1 MEAFI
6 YTIIDMSVISIY
18 CILVIVVLRFFLKKV
33 PKTFSY
39 MLWAVVFLRLILPIF
54 PEAPISL
61 VPQALSVTNSA
72 TLLEKPETAF
82 QVDAVVPDTAKIEP
96 IEGLTAN
103 TAHVANSDKTVSIET
118 RTKAISENTK
128 SAAASVNQTNVS
140 TGAILFNVWA
150 GGFCVIGTFNLI
162 SYLLLRRKTRHA
174 IVFRDYRISNQI
186 NSPFVIG
193 IFRPKIY
200 LPDGLS
206 PNEQEYVL
214 QHEKTHIQRFDYL
227 IKLSAFLIVS
237 IHWFNPFAWLAFAL
251 MNRDMEMSC
260 DEAVIRSRGT
270 TVRKEYS
277 TTLLAMATG
286 RNLLRP
292 APLAFGEGNIKMRI
306 KNVLSYKKPTMWII
320 IVSVLIVAGISIG
333 LFMNP
338 MQSVA
343 AKNTDR
349 QPDQTDYIEGEDP
362 IATDMSTFPSDV
374 PPANQGEDQ
383 MATDMSTFPSD
394 VPPANLY
401 ELDDFTRDKL
411 IRQYTGMD
419 VVDLSDY
426 SDQIIEAGYTI
437 TEPGEEKNSVTKAT
451 DADQKSSIVCTQ
463 FEDAEDAY
471 RAMDAYILDLYD
483 KYSGSKDEWTVENG
497 CKQPCIYGFEKALF
511 AYDINDMYNDNSVH
525 LACLSGNNLIEAVIP
540 IDSEYSGY
548 LEVNSYTEGIVPM
561 KLDRMIV
568 FLHFIE
574 DLGFGSP
581 VKDEMYFGESLTKI
595 PSEVK
600 VPTKD
605 EFLEIM
611 TAELYSLID
620 SSDNQINMT
629 DTEQKISVRFNN
641 LSDSELNT
649 LSSMNAMRMFL
660 PCCSEYSETDS
671 YQAFYMEDTEGIEVW
686 IQQENRLIQIRA
698 IWLGSPEDTDK
709 QDLRLRFD
717 ALIKK
722 LCYA

>member
-6 YTIIDMSVISIY
+6 YTIIDMSLISVY
-18 CILVIVVLRFFLKKV
+18 CILLIIGLRLLMKKV

-39 MLWAVVFLRLILPIF
+39 MLWAVVFVRLALPIF

-61 VPQALSVTNSA
+61 VPQSLSITNSA
-72 TLLEKPETAF
+72 QMLEKSDTPV
-82 QVDAVVPDTAKIEP
+82 QVDLVSPVTAEM
-96 IEGLTAN
+96 EQATGAADN
-103 TAHVANSDKTVSIET
+103 TILVANENIQAISTATGTNS
-118 RTKAISENTK
+118 ISENTNE
-128 SAAASVNQTNVS
+128 ANVHMSQSGLS
-140 TGAILFNVWA
+140 TGSILFIVWA
-150 GGFCVIGTFNLI
+150 AGFCLIGLYNVI
-162 SYLLLRRKTRHA
+162 SYVLLLKKTRNA
-174 IVFRDYRISNQI
+174 IAFRDYRISDQI
-186 NSPFVIG
+186 DSPFVIG
-193 IFRPKIY
+193 LIHPTIY

-206 PNEQEYVL
+206 QNERDFVL
-214 QHEKTHIQRFDYL
+214 MHEKTHIRRFDYL
-227 IKLSAFLIVS
+227 IKLAAFFIVTV
-237 IHWFNPFAWLAFAL
+237 HWFNPFAWLAFAL

-260 DEAVIRSRGT
+260 DEAVIRSGGVT
-270 TVRKEYS
+270 IRKEYS
-277 TTLLAMATG
+277 TTLLSMATG
-286 RNLLRP
+286 KNLLRP
-292 APLAFGEGNIKMRI
+292 VPISFGEGNIKMRI

-349 QPDQTDYIEGEDP
+349 QPDQTDYVEGEDQ
-362 IATDMSTFPSDV
+362 IT
-374 PPANQGEDQ
+374 
-383 MATDMSTFPSD
+383 TDMSTFPSD

-411 IRQYTGMD
+411 IRKYTGMNT
-419 VVDLSDY
+419 VDLSDY
-426 SDQIIEAGYTI
+426 SDQLIKAGYTI
-437 TEPGEEKNSVTKAT
+437 TELEPEKNSVIKVT

-511 AYDINDMYNDNSVH
+511 AYDINDIYNDNSVH
-525 LACLSGNNLIEAVIP
+525 LACLSGNNFIEAVIP

-548 LEVNSYTEGIVPM
+548 LEVNSYTEGVVPM

-581 VKDEMYFGESLTKI
+581 VKDEMYYGESLTKI

-605 EFLEIM
+605 GFLEIM

-629 DTEQKISVRFNN
+629 DTNRRISVRFNN

-660 PCCSEYSETDS
+660 PCCSEYTETDS

-722 LCYA
+722 LCFS

>member
-18 CILVIVVLRFFLKKV
+18 CILVIVVLRLFLKKV

-54 PEAPISL
+54 PEAPVSL
-61 VPQALSVTNSA
+61 VPQALSITNSA
-72 TLLEKPETAF
+72 SILDKQEDFVQL
-82 QVDAVVPDTAKIEP
+82 DAVSPNIAQIEP

-103 TAHVANSDKTVSIET
+103 TALDANSDKTDSNET

-128 SAAASVNQTNVS
+128 SIVASANQIHLS
-140 TGAILFNVWA
+140 TGTILFIVWA
-150 GGFCVIGTFNLI
+150 AGFCMIATFNLI

-174 IVFRDYRISNQI
+174 IDFRDYRISNQI
-186 NSPFVIG
+186 DSPFVIG

-200 LPDGLS
+200 LPDRLS
-206 PNEQEYVL
+206 ANEQEYVL
-214 QHEKTHIQRFDYL
+214 QHEITHIQRFDYL
-227 IKLSAFLIVS
+227 IKLVAFLIVS

-260 DEAVIRSRGT
+260 DEAVIRSKGT
-270 TVRKEYS
+270 TIRKEYS

-286 RNLLRP
+286 RNLFRP
-292 APLAFGEGNIKMRI
+292 VPLAFGEGNIKMRI
-306 KNVLSYKKPTMWII
+306 KNILSYKKPTMWII
-320 IVSVLIVAGISIG
+320 IVSLLIVAGISIG

-338 MQSVA
+338 RQALA
-343 AKNTDR
+343 AKNTDA
-349 QPDQTDYIEGEDP
+349 QPNQTDYVEGEEQ
-362 IATDMSTFPSDV
+362 IATDMSTFPSDL
-374 PPANQGEDQ
+374 PSADAYE
-383 MATDMSTFPSD
+383 MSAEHRDNFIHK
-394 VPPANLY
+394 Y
-401 ELDDFTRDKL
+401 TR
-411 IRQYTGMD
+411 MN
-419 VVDLSDY
+419 VADLSDY
-426 SDQIIEAGYTI
+426 SDQLIAAGYTI
-437 TEPGEEKNSVTKAT
+437 TELGLEKNSVTKAT
-451 DADQKSSIVCTQ
+451 DADQKSSIVYTQ

-483 KYSGSKDEWTVENG
+483 KYSGSKDEWPDEKG
-497 CKQPCIYGFEKALF
+497 CKQPNIYGFEKALF

-525 LACLSGNNLIEAVIP
+525 LACLSGKNFIEAIIP
-540 IDSEYSGY
+540 IDSEYNGL
-548 LEVNSYTEGIVPM
+548 LEVNSYTKGLAPL
-561 KLDRMIV
+561 KLDRMIA
-568 FLHFIE
+568 FLDLIE

-581 VKDEMYFGESLTKI
+581 VKEEMYFGELLSKM

-611 TAELYSLID
+611 TAERYSLID
-620 SSDNQINMT
+620 SSDNQLNIT
-629 DTEQKISVRFNN
+629 DTEKKISVRFNN

-660 PCCSEYSETDS
+660 PFSSKYIETDS
-671 YQAFYMEDTEGIEVW
+671 YQAFFMEDTEGMEVW

-709 QDLRLRFD
+709 QDLQFRFD
-717 ALIKK
+717 VLVKK
-722 LCYA
+722 LCNFR